1 MRKCVIYANFAAKLK
16 NRLNFNLKE
25 MKKNLFFYLFA
36 VLCTMPLF
44 TSCSDDDEPVVIPVD
59 EEIAGNYGGKLDIK
73 LMGQPISGDGIAQNV
88 SVTKAGDNAISLSIA
103 DFSFVGVQVG
113 DINLNNCA
121 LTSTGENAYSFT
133 AEPFELASEDGQ
145 MTCTVTLNS
154 GSIVNEILTLNLG
167 IDAQLAGMEQSVEVT
182 FTGERG
188 VTVETAS
195 SEADITA
202 FSFDTDYEA
211 HPMHQVL
218 IGAAQIDAETHTITF
233 NVDRDSLATEK
244 YADALANL
252 YPIFT
257 LSEKAT
263 STPASGEAMDFSG
276 ENNSV
281 VITVTAEDGTTKT
294 EWTVKAN
301 LTYVP
306 TALAN
311 DFSAWTETTGS
322 VILVSGTW
330 ETPEPADVWA
340 SANLGCVG
348 LSMLGYQGEM
358 AMMKAEEGEDGMS
371 AMVQTLDT
379 RAYALAP
386 AITPGSLYTGS
397 FNLDV
402 MAAIGGNYLPSTH
415 FGVPFKGKPATLNV
429 TYKYEK
435 GAEYV
440 GGETGTEE
448 DKGLI
453 VAVLYEATDAAGADF
468 HLDGST
474 LTDTQYHVMSAWVE
488 GAEGVSDTNGEWK
501 TVSIPFEELG
511 TYDSAKSY
519 KLAIVCQSSVNGA
532 TAQGAVGSKLW
543 IDNIEVEAVAE

>member
-1 MRKCVIYANFAAKLK
+1 
-16 NRLNFNLKE
+16 
-25 MKKNLFFYLFA
+25 
-36 VLCTMPLF
+36 
-44 TSCSDDDEPVVIPVD
+44 
-59 EEIAGNYGGKLDIK
+59 
-73 LMGQPISGDGIAQNV
+73 
-88 SVTKAGDNAISLSIA
+88 
-103 DFSFVGVQVG
+103 
-113 DINLNNCA
+113 
-121 LTSTGENAYSFT
+121 
-133 AEPFELASEDGQ
+133 
-145 MTCTVTLNS
+145 
-154 GSIVNEILTLNLG
+154 
-167 IDAQLAGMEQSVEVT
+167 
-182 FTGERG
+182 
-188 VTVETAS
+188 
-195 SEADITA
+195 
-202 FSFDTDYEA
+202 
-211 HPMHQVL
+211 
-218 IGAAQIDAETHTITF
+218 
-233 NVDRDSLATEK
+233 
-244 YADALANL
+244 
-252 YPIFT
+252 
-257 LSEKAT
+257 
-263 STPASGEAMDFSG
+263 MDFSG

-330 ETPEPADVWA
+330 ETPEPEDVWA

-348 LSMLGYQGEM
+348 LSMLGYKGEM

-453 VAVLYEATDAAGADF
+453 VAVLYEAVDAAGADF

-519 KLAIVCQSSVNGA
+519 KLAIVCQSSIKGA

-543 IDNIEVEAVAE
+543 IDNIEVEAIAE